1 MFCFVFYLIQMEEI
15 SAVAKFNP
23 SSTCQSGMEALK
35 TLMSCAWFWALMEQN
50 IKGKA
55 WGGGGSDEKGC
66 PMNKRKNV
74 FPVR

>member
-1 MFCFVFYLIQMEEI
+1 MEEI

-55 WGGGGSDEKGC
+55 WGGGGL
-66 PMNKRKNV
+66 R
-74 FPVR
+74 

>member
-1 MFCFVFYLIQMEEI
+1 MEEI

-55 WGGGGSDEKGC
+55 WGGGAQMIKDV
-66 PMNKRKNV
+66 P
-74 FPVR
+74 